1 MMTTKQGDNIMTNNQ
16 RVFNKLF
23 NDKVS
28 DINFWISNGYSFED
42 AYEIVM
48 SESVAGPK
56 IKEAIIKHFSK

>member
-1 MMTTKQGDNIMTNNQ
+1 MTNNE